1 MKLAAENNNV
11 EIVEILREA
20 AGGEIPDDAKLQQL
34 LRAMYEGGNRHYH
47 HHHRHHHHLHHH
59 HHQQLSKS
67 MYEGDK
73 EKFCDLLNSLSP
85 DLVRLKNNFLKKKSI
100 RQVSGTSVNSNGSLL
115 QSAVFLGGKTDFV
128 RLLLEHGWEI

>member
-1 MKLAAENNNV
+1 
-11 EIVEILREA
+11 
-20 AGGEIPDDAKLQQL
+20 
-34 LRAMYEGGNRHYH
+34 
-47 HHHRHHHHLHHH
+47 
-59 HHQQLSKS
+59 

-85 DLVRLKNNFLKKKSI
+85 DLVRLKNNFLKKKNI

-115 QSAVFLGGKTDFV
+115 QSAVYLGGKTDFV